1 MTPEQVVDLL
11 TLIAARD
18 RRTVGKVDV
27 AVWHEDIGDLDFADA
42 RQAVTEHFREEPGTW
57 LMAGH
62 VRRRVKAI
70 RADRSGPAGPG
81 LHPVPPAA
89 DPDDVPAYLAALR
102 VQQTQLATGR
112 EPETPALTAAEKRRD
127 YDQNPHVQGIA
138 AQFRAERDAAARRK
152 AERARAES
160 AALKVYRGAVDHLLA
175 LDDHGQAATDAA
187 RDELLGDEQAARGF
201 PLLRDATGVTDEH
214 RITIWAARSTGWS
227 EDR

>member
-1 MTPEQVVDLL
+1 MTREEAVILCRYVKAACPQQAIDVYTPDAWHDLL
-11 TLIAARD
+11 
-18 RRTVGKVDV
+18 
-27 AVWHEDIGDLDFADA
+27 GDLDIADCKA
-42 RQAVTEHFREEPGTW
+42 AIAAVAKRQPFVAPAEIREE
-57 LMAGH
+57 
-62 VRRRVKAI
+62 VRRIRGERV
-70 RADRSGPAGPG
+70 GPDGPG
-81 LHPVPPAA
+81 LHPLPPAA

-102 VQQTQLATGR
+102 VQQTQLASGH
-112 EPETPALTAAEKRRD
+112 EPAMPALTAAERRRD
-127 YDQNPHVQGIA
+127 YDQNPHVQSIA
-138 AQFRAERDAAARRK
+138 AQFRAERDAATRRK

-160 AALKVYRGAVDHLLA
+160 AALKVYRAAVDHLLA